1 MPNRTIL
8 GNASS
13 AETSNPIT
21 PSVSSETSQEIT
33 HPFVCYRCPKRF
45 TSTYALGGH
54 QNAHKKERNEELRLY
69 NERRLAFSR
78 QSTVPADGRAKTKR
92 ALAVLTN
99 QSSTPSYGPMVQFLP
114 VVPLPG
120 FMCMYANPKSLV
132 FVPAGF
138 EYGRT
143 RAGLN
148 GKEVPYE
155 GSHQENEKRH
165 PYNRPLDIKPMA
177 MKLYPNEERFFGPKT
192 KEDNGCSKEYY
203 SVSTTNN
210 VGPHGEA
217 LIDESR
223 EDDADQ
229 KSSKVEE
236 LDLTLRL

>member
-1 MPNRTIL
+1 MPIRTML

-13 AETSNPIT
+13 AGTSNPTT

-45 TSTYALGGH
+45 TSTHASGGH
-54 QNAHKKERNEELRLY
+54 QNAHKKERNQELRLY
-69 NERRLAFSR
+69 NERRLALSR
-78 QSTVPADGRAKTKR
+78 QSTVPPDGRAQTKR

-99 QSSTPSYGPMVQFLP
+99 QSSTLLP

-120 FMCMYANPKSLV
+120 FMCMYADPKSLV
-132 FVPAGF
+132 FVPAGLQ
-138 EYGRT
+138 YGQT

-148 GKEVPYE
+148 GREVLYE
-155 GSHQENEKRH
+155 ASHQENEKHH
-165 PYNRPLDIKPMA
+165 PYNRPLDMG
-177 MKLYPNEERFFGPKT
+177 MNEERVFWAKA
-192 KEDNGCSKEYY
+192 KEDNSCSKENY

-217 LIDESR
+217 LINESR
-223 EDDADQ
+223 EDDADR
-229 KSSKVEE
+229 KSSTVEE